1 MTRPKYALAL
11 ILVLWPAASRAQDC
25 KIRFSVAYSDGKDL
39 QVGLTADQTKFWQ
52 RDAEKRYKGLCLDT
66 EKPEYLI
73 YWTEDVSGDVL
84 VQSAV
89 QDLNRVKR
97 SASTSVTQRYGPE
110 GSTLRVLPNPVVR
123 EAAYYFVLDL
133 SKQPPEVI
141 RKGAGSQDRPAET
154 SHSSRVSGGSATVGR
169 SQEMNSTDLS
179 KTIADPVAAMK
190 SALDW
195 LKKKT

>member
-1 MTRPKYALAL
+1 MKPLRYVLAL
-11 ILVLWPAASRAQDC
+11 ILLLWPAAGRAQDC

-52 RDAEKRYKGLCLDT
+52 HEAEKRYRGLCLDV

-73 YWTEDVSGDVL
+73 YWTENISGDVV

-89 QDLNRVKR
+89 QDLNRVR
-97 SASTSVTQRYGPE
+97 RAAPSTTQRFGPE

-141 RKGAGSQDRPAET
+141 RKGTGSQDRPAET
-154 SHSSRVSGGSATVGR
+154 SKSSRVSGGTATVGR
-169 SQEMNSTDLS
+169 SQEMNAGDLS

-195 LKKKT
+195 LKKK